1 MSMSE
6 DEINA
11 MVQKYKN
18 KIARDKHNYHT
29 KYKFDE
35 EYKARRSL
43 QSKDHYQKTK
53 DARKENYKNNP
64 ELAKAKSQYY
74 YYKNKNKLDLFIK
87 RHPER
92 VQILADFGLK
102 VVV

>member
-1 MSMSE
+1 MSYFTEKELSCQHCAE
-6 DEINA
+6 
-11 MVQKYKN
+11 
-18 KIARDKHNYHT
+18 
-29 KYKFDE
+29 YKFDE

-53 DARKENYKNNP
+53 DVRKENYKNNP

-74 YYKNKNKLDLFIK
+74 YYNNKNKLDLFIK

-102 VVV
+102 VAV